1 VAFVLIGAAW
11 IVKNTLVET
20 HFLTGWFFFVTIIF
34 LAAYNLRKAFPFL
47 PLGTSAQWLQVHIYA
62 GLLSFVLF
70 LIHIDYELPNGFL
83 ESFLASVYL
92 VVFGSGLVGLYMS
105 RTFPK
110 RLTDLGEEVIFEQIP
125 VVRNNIQTDV
135 EDAILECTEEIH
147 NSEIPMFYRNEIYP
161 FIMRRPDRWSHFVY
175 GYSRYWRPLQKKLS
189 DAKRLFDEE
198 ELNALAKVEI
208 RLSRKH
214 QLDTQ
219 ETLQFALK
227 VWLFIHIPA
236 TYSLL
241 TFTALHVVLVQVWS
255 GGAL

>member
-1 VAFVLIGAAW
+1 
-11 IVKNTLVET
+11 
-20 HFLTGWFFFVTIIF
+20 
-34 LAAYNLRKAFPFL
+34 
-47 PLGTSAQWLQVHIYA
+47 
-62 GLLSFVLF
+62 
-70 LIHIDYELPNGFL
+70 
-83 ESFLASVYL
+83 
-92 VVFGSGLVGLYMS
+92 
-105 RTFPK
+105 
-110 RLTDLGEEVIFEQIP
+110 
-125 VVRNNIQTDV
+125 
-135 EDAILECTEEIH
+135 
-147 NSEIPMFYRNEIYP
+147 
-161 FIMRRPDRWSHFVY
+161 
-175 GYSRYWRPLQKKLS
+175 LS